1 MIFLKNKEYEST
13 FRKVGLK
20 IAYYRKLQGYTQ
32 ETFSEKLKIS
42 VSYYSQIEAA
52 GCYKPISLRTLFKIA
67 ETLDVDP
74 YKLLMFD

>member
-1 MIFLKNKEYEST
+1 VEKNEYEDI

-20 IAYYRKLQGYTQ
+20 IAYYRKLRGYTQ
-32 ETFSEKLKIS
+32 ETFSEKLDIS

-67 ETLDVDP
+67 EALDVDP
-74 YKLLMFD
+74 HKLLMFD

>member
-1 MIFLKNKEYEST
+1 MKTTQNKEYNEL

-20 IAYYRKLQGYTQ
+20 IAYYRKLCGYTQ
-32 ETFSEKLKIS
+32 ESFSEKLDVS

-67 ETLDVDP
+67 EMLDVEP
-74 YKLLMFD
+74 YKLLKFE

>member
-1 MIFLKNKEYEST
+1 MEKQEYGEI

-20 IAYYRKLQGYTQ
+20 IAYYRKLRGYTQ
-32 ETFSEKLKIS
+32 DTFSEKLGVS

-67 ETLDVDP
+67 EMLEVDP
-74 YKLLMFD
+74 HKLLIFD

>member
-1 MIFLKNKEYEST
+1 MKNKEFDEM

-20 IAYYRKLQGYTQ
+20 IAYYRKLRGYTQ
-32 ETFSEKLKIS
+32 ETFSEKLSVS

-67 ETLDVDP
+67 EVLEVDP
-74 YKLLMFD
+74 HKLLIFE

>member
-1 MIFLKNKEYEST
+1 MKNIEYEDD

-20 IAYYRKLQGYTQ
+20 ISYYRKVKGYTQ
-32 ETFSEKLKIS
+32 ETFAEKLDVS

-67 ETLDVDP
+67 QALEVEP
-74 YKLLMFD
+74 HKLLIFD

>member
-1 MIFLKNKEYEST
+1 MENKEYDEI

-20 IAYYRKLQGYTQ
+20 IAYYRKLRGYTQ
-32 ETFSEKLKIS
+32 ETFSEKLGVS

-67 ETLDVDP
+67 ESLEVDP
-74 YKLLMFD
+74 HKLLMFD

>member
-1 MIFLKNKEYEST
+1 MEKNEYRDM

-20 IAYYRKLQGYTQ
+20 IAYYRKVQGYTQ
-32 ETFSEKLKIS
+32 ETFSEKLNIS

-67 ETLDVDP
+67 EELSVEP
-74 YKLLMFD
+74 YKLLIFD

>member
-1 MIFLKNKEYEST
+1 MAKKEYEDT

-20 IAYYRKLQGYTQ
+20 IAYYRRVRGYTQ
-32 ETFSEKLKIS
+32 ETFSEKLGVS

-52 GCYKPISLRTLFKIA
+52 GCYKPISLRTLIKIA
-67 ETLDVDP
+67 DELEVEP